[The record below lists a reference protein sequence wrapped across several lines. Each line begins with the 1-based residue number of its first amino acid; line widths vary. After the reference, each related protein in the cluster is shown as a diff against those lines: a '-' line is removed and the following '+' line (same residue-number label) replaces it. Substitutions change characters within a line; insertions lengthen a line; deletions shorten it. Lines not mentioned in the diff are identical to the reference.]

1 MQAQGS
7 VSQAYQRN
15 GLLRSYRR
23 RIGAVLIVEFGLQPS
38 YQIEFEFEFE
48 FTVVRVQVR
57 VRVISMVMRS
67 ERNVR
72 GQGAS
77 RQLQRK

>member
-1 MQAQGS
+1 VVVG
-7 VSQAYQRN
+7 YQP
-15 GLLRSYRR
+15 SCRR
-23 RIGAVLIVEFGLQPS
+23 RIGAVLVVEFGLQPS
-38 YQIEFEFEFE
+38 YRIEFEFEFE

-72 GQGAS
+72 GQGAL
-77 RQLQRK
+77 RQL